1 MPKWWHSVIEDAGVI
16 ESLEL
21 LRREWG
27 HCYAIWFQAGFYC
40 ACRRDNAAI
49 CRRVSAED
57 LRREMDTDYQACPV
71 LV

>member
-1 MPKWWHSVIEDAGVI
+1 MIQDADVITN
-16 ESLEL
+16 LEL

-27 HCYAIWFQAGFYC
+27 NAYVIWFQAGQYC

-49 CRRVSAED
+49 CRRVRAED
-57 LRREMDTDYQACPV
+57 LRSEMNVDYRARPV

>member
-1 MPKWWHSVIEDAGVI
+1 VIQDAEVT

-21 LRREWG
+21 LRREWDHG
-27 HCYAIWFQAGFYC
+27 YVIWYQAGQYW

-49 CRRVSAED
+49 CRRVKPDD
-57 LRREMDTDYQACPV
+57 LRREMDTDYRARPV

>member
-1 MPKWWHSVIEDAGVI
+1 VIEDASVI

-27 HCYAIWFQAGFYC
+27 HAYAIWIQAGMYC

-49 CRRVSAED
+49 CRRPDAED
-57 LRREMDTDYQACPV
+57 LRREMDTDYRAYPV

>member
-1 MPKWWHSVIEDAGVI
+1 VTEN
-16 ESLEL
+16 LEL

-27 HCYAIWFQAGFYC
+27 HGYVIWFQASLYR

-49 CRRVSAED
+49 CRRTRAED
-57 LRREMDTDYQACPV
+57 LRREIDVDYQACPV

>member
-1 MPKWWHSVIEDAGVI
+1 MTGDAAVIGN
-16 ESLEL
+16 LEL

-27 HCYAIWFQAGFYC
+27 YAYVIWFQAGQYC

-49 CRRVSAED
+49 CRRPKPGD
-57 LRREMDTDYQACPV
+57 LRKEMDTDCQARPV

>member
-1 MPKWWHSVIEDAGVI
+1 MTEDVAVT
-16 ESLEL
+16 ENLEL

-27 HCYAIWFQAGFYC
+27 HGYVIWFQAGLYC

-49 CRRVSAED
+49 CRRVRAED
-57 LRREMDTDYQACPV
+57 LRSEMDMDYQASPV

>member
-1 MPKWWHSVIEDAGVI
+1 MTGDPAVTEN
-16 ESLEL
+16 LEL

-27 HCYAIWFQAGFYC
+27 HAYVIWFQDAQYC

-49 CRRVSAED
+49 CRRVKAED
-57 LRREMDTDYQACPV
+57 LRSEMDTDYEARPV

>member
-1 MPKWWHSVIEDAGVI
+1 VTEDAEVT
-16 ESLEL
+16 ENLEL

-27 HCYAIWFQAGFYC
+27 HGYVIWFQVGLYC

-49 CRRVSAED
+49 CRRVRAED
-57 LRREMDTDYQACPV
+57 LRSEMDMDYQACPV